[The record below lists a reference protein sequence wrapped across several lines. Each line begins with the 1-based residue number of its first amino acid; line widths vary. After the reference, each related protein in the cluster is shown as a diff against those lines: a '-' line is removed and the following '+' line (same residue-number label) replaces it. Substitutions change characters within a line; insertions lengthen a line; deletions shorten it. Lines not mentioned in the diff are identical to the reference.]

1 MAISFVLDSD
11 VLIDLFAGREPAG
24 TVTPSL
30 LEMDLAGTTAVT
42 VYELYSGAGRS
53 RDRRGLDEFLATQ
66 TILPWTPDRRGAL
79 GLWTVDLSLRSR
91 GRAINPGDKL
101 IAGIC
106 LAHDKVLV
114 TRNVSHF
121 QRVADLKVVT
131 LEEISG

>member
-24 TVTPSL
+24 TVVPSL

-53 RDRRGLDEFLATQ
+53 RDRRGLDEFLATL
-66 TILPWTPDRRGAL
+66 TILPLDARSARHAGAL
-79 GLWTVDLSLRSR
+79 DLSLRSK
-91 GRAINPGDKL
+91 GQAINPGDNL
-101 IAGIC
+101 MAGIC

-114 TRNVSHF
+114 TRDISHF

>member
-24 TVTPSL
+24 TVVPNL

-53 RDRRGLDEFLATQ
+53 RDRRGLDEFLATL
-66 TILPWTPDRRGAL
+66 TIFPLDARSARHAGA
-79 GLWTVDLSLRSR
+79 VDLSLRSK
-91 GRAINPGDKL
+91 GQAINPGDNL

-114 TRNVSHF
+114 TRNISPF

-131 LEEISG
+131 LKEISG

>member
-24 TVTPSL
+24 TVVPNL
-30 LEMDLAGTTAVT
+30 LGMVLAGTTAVT
-42 VYELYSGAGRS
+42 VYELYSGAVRS
-53 RDRRGLDEFLATQ
+53 RDRRGLDEFLATL
-66 TILPWTPDRRGAL
+66 TILPLDALSARHAGA
-79 GLWTVDLSLRSR
+79 VDLSLRSK
-91 GRAINPGDKL
+91 GQAINPGDNL

-114 TRNVSHF
+114 TRNISHF
-121 QRVADLKVVT
+121 RRVADLKVVT

>member
-24 TVTPSL
+24 TVVPSL
-30 LEMDLAGTTAVT
+30 LEMDLASTTAVT

-53 RDRRGLDEFLATQ
+53 RDRRGLDEFLATL
-66 TILPWTPDRRGAL
+66 TILPLDARSARHAGA
-79 GLWTVDLSLRSR
+79 VDLSLRSK
-91 GRAINPGDKL
+91 GQAINPGDNL

-114 TRNVSHF
+114 TRNISHF

>member
-24 TVTPSL
+24 TVVPSL
-30 LEMDLAGTTAVT
+30 LEMDLASTTAVT

-53 RDRRGLDEFLATQ
+53 RDRRGLDEFLATL
-66 TILPWTPDRRGAL
+66 TILPLDARSARYAGA
-79 GLWTVDLSLRSR
+79 VDLSLRSK
-91 GRAINPGDKL
+91 GQAINPGDNL

-114 TRNVSHF
+114 TRNISHF

-131 LEEISG
+131 LKEISG

>member
-1 MAISFVLDSD
+1 MSFVLDSD

-24 TVTPSL
+24 TVVPSL
-30 LEMDLAGTTAVT
+30 LEMDLASTTAVT

-53 RDRRGLDEFLATQ
+53 RDRRGLDEFLATL
-66 TILPWTPDRRGAL
+66 TILPLDARSARHAGA
-79 GLWTVDLSLRSR
+79 VDLSLRSK
-91 GRAINPGDKL
+91 GQAINPGDNL

-114 TRNVSHF
+114 TRNISHF